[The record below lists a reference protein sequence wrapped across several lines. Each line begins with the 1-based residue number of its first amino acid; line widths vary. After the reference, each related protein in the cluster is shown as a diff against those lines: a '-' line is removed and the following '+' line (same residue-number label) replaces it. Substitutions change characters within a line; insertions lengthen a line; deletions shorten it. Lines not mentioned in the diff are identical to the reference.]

1 MMKSVRLQLLVT
13 LVATVVVAGVF
24 AIRGLPPRVCIFANA
39 ARGDV
44 AAVQR
49 HIWWGVDVN
58 VNNDYG
64 MTPLHFG
71 YDEDTAALHIAK
83 GADVNAKDNKGRTP
97 LAVALAEGHG
107 DVADLLRRHGAK
119 E

>member
-24 AIRGLPPRVCIFANA
+24 AIRGLPPGMDILEA
-39 ARGDV
+39 AGRDDV
-44 AAVQR
+44 GAVR
-49 HIWWGVDVN
+49 RNIRWGVDVN

-97 LAVALAEGHG
+97 LTLATEKGHT
-107 DVADLLRRHGAK
+107 DIADFLRRHGAK